1 MGMRFSRSHDR
12 KAQDIMLTRQL
23 LDTTRGRIVTLLQAK
38 ALTVDELATQLGL
51 TANAVRSQL
60 TAMERDGLVRRT
72 GRRPGTTRPSHIF
85 ELTSE
90 IEFLL
95 SRAYIPLLSQLVQTF
110 ANSLSSEQVEALLRQ
125 TGRALGEELSAGRKP
140 SGTLR
145 SRVTFASQLLNE
157 QLGALTHVEKN
168 GGFVIRGV
176 GCPLSALT
184 GKHPGVCSAMESLV
198 SEVVGAPTH
207 ECCVRD
213 GRPRCCFEIG
223 NGHA

>member
-1 MGMRFSRSHDR
+1 
-12 KAQDIMLTRQL
+12 MLTKQL

-38 ALTVDELATQLGL
+38 PLTAEELAAQLRL

-72 GRRPGTTRPSHIF
+72 GRRPGTTRPSHVF
-85 ELTSE
+85 EVTSE
-90 IEFLL
+90 VEYLL

-110 ANSLSSEQVEALLRQ
+110 ANSLPTEQVEALLRD
-125 TGRALGEELSAGRKP
+125 TGRALGEELSAGRRL

-145 SRVTFASQLLNE
+145 SRVTLASQLLND

-168 GGFVIRGV
+168 GAFVIRGV

-184 GKHPGVCSAMESLV
+184 GKHPGVCLAMESLV
-198 SEVVGAPTH
+198 SEVVGAPTR
-207 ECCVRD
+207 ECCVRE
-213 GRPRCCFEIG
+213 GRPRCCFKIG
-223 NGHA
+223 NGRT

>member
-1 MGMRFSRSHDR
+1 
-12 KAQDIMLTRQL
+12 MLTRQL

-72 GRRPGTTRPSHIF
+72 GQRPRTTRPSHLF
-85 ELTSE
+85 GLTSE
-90 IEFLL
+90 VEHLL

-110 ANSLSSEQVEALLRQ
+110 ADSLSGEQAEALLRQ
-125 TGRALGEELSAGRKP
+125 TGKALAEELSAGRRP

-145 SRVTFASQLLNE
+145 SRVTLASQLLNE

-168 GGFVIRGV
+168 GGLVIRGV

-184 GKHPGVCSAMESLV
+184 GKHPGVCLAMESLV

-213 GRPRCCFEIG
+213 GRPCCCFEIG
-223 NGHA
+223 KRTRVSRAHR

>member
-1 MGMRFSRSHDR
+1 
-12 KAQDIMLTRQL
+12 MLTKQL

-38 ALTVDELATQLGL
+38 PVTVEELANQLGL
-51 TANAVRSQL
+51 TANAVRAQL

-85 ELTSE
+85 ELTAE
-90 IEFLL
+90 VEHVL

-110 ANSLSSEQVEALLRQ
+110 ASSLPGKQVEGLLRK
-125 TGRALGEELSAGRKP
+125 TGKALGDGLVAGRRP
-140 SGTLR
+140 SGTMR

-168 GGFVIRGV
+168 GHFMIRGD

-184 GKHPGVCSAMESLV
+184 GKHPGVCLAMESLV
-198 SEVVGAPTH
+198 SEIVGAPVH

-213 GRPRCCFEIG
+213 ARPRCCFEIG
-223 NGHA
+223 NGRV